1 MGGPYLKC
9 AQCALHTKP
18 EPIHGGNLQRAV
30 QSKGERG
37 WHCWWV
43 GRVGRRVA
51 QVAHDTLNMRL
62 LLCEVALQPV
72 AFGVLTKEE
81 VALI

>member
-1 MGGPYLKC
+1 M
-9 AQCALHTKP
+9 
-18 EPIHGGNLQRAV
+18 
-30 QSKGERG
+30 
-37 WHCWWV
+37 
-43 GRVGRRVA
+43 
-51 QVAHDTLNMRL
+51 AHDTLNMRL